1 MDIDDVFSG
10 RANLHDGK
18 IVPAVDSQRR
28 AGDHLISRRASSI
41 ETKAIEWLWPGRLAR
56 GKHTAIAGEPATNKS
71 TLVTEICA
79 SITTQRE
86 WPCNEGQPPR
96 KGRTIVF
103 SAEDDA
109 EDTIVPRLIA
119 AGADLDLVE
128 IIDAVRDEKGQRSF
142 NLAADIDRLE
152 KLIAKFGDVDLVTID
167 PISAYLGKTDSHRNS
182 EVRAVLEPLQK
193 MAERTGVAVLSVTHF
208 NKPGGGTTSKAL
220 HRFVGSIAFTAAAR
234 MAFAVME
241 DSDEA
246 NRRLLLH
253 VKNNLAA
260 PPQGIAFT
268 VVQRLVEVSGG
279 SVVQPYV
286 VWDPNPVTMTANE
299 AMAADAGGAKP
310 AQDDA
315 AEFLQELLADG
326 PVPQKRVKEDADG
339 AGLSWATVRRAKDR
353 LGVKAVRDT
362 VAGEFGTGKGQWLWS
377 LKVLT
382 EAQDAHIKRLST
394 LSGNE
399 HLKAK
404 GDVRDRPDRLSADE
418 LDAFLRSTQ

>member
-1 MDIDDVFSG
+1 MG
-10 RANLHDGK
+10 LQPEAGHHELHDHH
-18 IVPAVDSQRR
+18 SRR
-28 AGDHLISRRASSI
+28 RRTDAADPRPPAGDPRPSTYDA
-41 ETKAIEWLWPGRLAR
+41 WLDPATPATEVKLLLAR
-56 GKHTAIAGEPATNKS
+56 NLDSDLQFQRVSRTVNSVTQQKS
-71 TLVTEICA
+71 PDLPGFC
-79 SITTQRE
+79 R
-86 WPCNEGQPPR
+86 
-96 KGRTIVF
+96 
-103 SAEDDA
+103 
-109 EDTIVPRLIA
+109 RLWTS
-119 AGADLDLVE
+119 L
-128 IIDAVRDEKGQRSF
+128 
-142 NLAADIDRLE
+142 DRL
-152 KLIAKFGDVDLVTID
+152 KRKFGAQKKRQTIG
-167 PISAYLGKTDSHRNS
+167 LHRP
-182 EVRAVLEPLQK
+182 RAFQAPLKQ
-193 MAERTGVAVLSVTHF
+193 
-208 NKPGGGTTSKAL
+208 PGGGTTSKAL